1 MTYPET
7 LEYLYSQLPEYQRIG
22 DKAYKEGLD
31 NSLALDEL
39 FNHPHRRYKTIHV
52 GGTNGKGSVSHLLA
66 AILQEAGYRVGLY
79 TSPHLID
86 FRERIKVNGQMIPK
100 EHVVAFVDRY
110 RSLFEPV
117 MPSFFELTMA
127 MAFLYFAEQAVEVA
141 VVEVGLGGRLD
152 STNIISPNLSVI
164 TNIGRDHVKILGDS
178 LTEIACE
185 KAGIIKPYT
194 PVVIGEAGSGDI
206 EQVFAKRANSLNAP
220 LFFAERK
227 RADFTAERKETDFAM
242 ERQTDSTKRQQ
253 ANHTTEQQTCP
264 TMNRSHSGWLFHA
277 DGYPPF
283 TSQLNGW
290 AQDKNARTVLTA
302 VDLMLEQ
309 GYQIPRE
316 AVLNGFARVVD
327 TTGLMGR
334 WQQLQSSP
342 QAICDIAHNA
352 HGIRYV
358 AEQLQ
363 SESYEQLHIVFGMA
377 NDKEVDTVLPLL
389 PKEATYY
396 FTRATIDRAL
406 NETELADKAY
416 AHGLKGL
423 AYPTV
428 SDAVNAA
435 QKTAD
440 KEKDLIFIGGSAFIV
455 AEALPLFSSQIAGQ
469 QLS

>member
-7 LEYLYSQLPEYQRIG
+7 LEYLYSQMPEYQRIG
-22 DKAYKEGLD
+22 HKAYKEGLE
-31 NSLALDEL
+31 NSLALDEI
-39 FNHPHRRYKTIHV
+39 FNHPHYRFKSIHV

-86 FRERIKVNGQMIPK
+86 FRERIKVNGRMVP
-100 EHVVAFVDRY
+100 EEYVVDFVDRY
-110 RSLFEPV
+110 KALFEPV

-152 STNIISPNLSVI
+152 STNIISPDLCVI

-178 LTEIACE
+178 LTAIAAE
-185 KAGIIKPYT
+185 KAGIIKPHT
-194 PVVIGEAGSGDI
+194 PVVIGEAGNSDI
-206 EQVFAKRANSLNAP
+206 ERVFTERANSLNAP

-227 RADFTAERKETDFAM
+227 RADFIAMRKEANSTV
-242 ERQTDSTKRQQ
+242 ERQTDFTKRQLIGSR
-253 ANHTTEQQTCP
+253 TELPPPP
-264 TMNRSHSGWLFHA
+264 TKKQNQSHWLFHA

-290 AQDKNARTVLTA
+290 AQDKNARTVLTT
-302 VDLMLEQ
+302 VDVLLDK
-309 GYQIPRE
+309 GYTIPRE

-334 WQQLQSSP
+334 WQSLQSSP
-342 QAICDIAHNA
+342 SSPRTICDIAHNA

-358 AEQLQ
+358 AEQLR
-363 SESYEQLHIVFGMA
+363 SEPYDHLHIVFGMA
-377 NDKEVDTVLPLL
+377 NDKEVDAVLSLL

-396 FTRATIDRAL
+396 FTRAAIDRAL
-406 NETELADKAY
+406 NEEELATKAT

-423 AYPTV
+423 TYPTV
-428 SDAVNAA
+428 PDAVNAA
-435 QKTAD
+435 RKTAD
-440 KEKDLIFIGGSAFIV
+440 KEKDLLFIGGSAFIV
-455 AEALPLFSSQIAGQ
+455 AEALPLLTV
-469 QLS
+469 LSN